1 MTERKSYTEVTAPK
15 SIAYTNFATGAY
27 TGERRRKRPPAA

>member
-1 MTERKSYTEVTAPK
+1 MMERKTYTEVTSPK
-15 SIAYTNFATGAY
+15 SIAYTNFAMGAY